1 MTNVRINTETAG
13 NLRAVAYTPYD
24 QTDLLTRALAKDPE
38 TALGAELSSK
48 YATKADYAT
57 KAEVGSTYVPLT
69 RTINGQPLSADVTIL
84 ARRPGFY
91 DIGDVSGEVTIDA
104 ANGTTQALT
113 LTGDAAPRLTG
124 DPGDTLVL
132 VVKQDATGSRMITWP
147 AYVTWETVPTLT
159 TTAGSVDVLSLL
171 EAGGYWLGVASE
183 LGFVPPTIDSTP
195 PTAGTLTVTPGAE
208 TADLSV
214 AGAADETA
222 LDNAPYAFS
231 ADNGTTYSAWQAAA
245 TYTVADLAPETSYT
259 FRHKIRDAWGNE
271 TEGTAVT
278 DSTTA

>member
-1 MTNVRINTETAG
+1 MSNVRINTEKAG
-13 NLRAVAYTPYD
+13 SLRAVAYTPYD

-38 TALGAELSSK
+38 TALGAELLSMF
-48 YATKADYAT
+48 AT

-84 ARRPGFY
+84 ARRPGFH
-91 DIGDVSGEVTIDA
+91 DIGEVSGEVTIDA

-132 VVKQDATGSRMITWP
+132 VVKQDATGSRTITWP
-147 AYVTWETVPTLT
+147 AYVTWETAPTLT

-183 LGFVPPTIDSTP
+183 LGFVPPTIDSIP

-214 AGAADETA
+214 ADAADETA
-222 LDNAPYAFS
+222 LHATPYAYS
-231 ADNGTTYSAWQAAA
+231 TDNGGTWTAWQAAA
-245 TYTVADLAPETSYT
+245 TYTATDLTPETSYT